1 MTGAAVGAFVSG
13 AKMKIDR
20 PWAAREE
27 QLKDMA
33 YEPFNLKGK
42 VALVTGGNRGIGLG
56 MADALARSGA
66 DIVIWGSNPTFNQ
79 SARAQLAGHGIRVL
93 AQKVDVADEAA
104 VVRAMDEA
112 VDQMGRIDSVIAN
125 AGIGGAAP
133 SFSEM
138 TVETWRRV
146 LAVNLDGVFFTCREA
161 CKHMVTRSK
170 AGDPGGSIMV
180 TASLAAIEG
189 AARNEAYAATKGGVI
204 SMMRAVAV
212 EHARYGVR
220 ANAILP
226 GWIATDMT
234 AGAQASP
241 AFAERVIPRVP
252 ARRWGEPADFGGI
265 AVYLTSEASSY
276 HSGDTFVIDGGYSI
290 F

>member
-1 MTGAAVGAFVSG
+1 
-13 AKMKIDR
+13 
-20 PWAAREE
+20 
-27 QLKDMA
+27 LKDKEGKSVMA
-33 YEPFNLKGK
+33 YAPFNLKGK

-56 MADALARSGA
+56 MARALAEAGA
-66 DIVIWGSNPTFNQ
+66 DIVIWGRNAAANQ
-79 SARAQLAGHGIRVL
+79 AAHGKLDTLGVRVL
-93 AQKVDVADEAA
+93 AQAVDVADEAA
-104 VVRAMDEA
+104 VVAAMAEA
-112 VDQMGRIDSVIAN
+112 AVAMGRVDTVIAN
-125 AGIGGAAP
+125 AGIGGGAR

-138 TVETWRRV
+138 SVEVWRRV
-146 LAVNLDGVFFTCREA
+146 MSVNLEGAFFTCREA
-161 CKHMVTRSK
+161 CKHVVAR
-170 AGDPGGSIMV
+170 AQGGDPGGSIAV

-204 SMMRAVAV
+204 SMMRAIAV

-234 AGAQASP
+234 AAAQGSP
-241 AFAERVIPRVP
+241 AFAEKVIPRVP
-252 ARRWGEPADFGGI
+252 MRRWGEPDDFGGI
-265 AVYLTSEASSY
+265 AVYLASDSSKY